1 MSRQIKQIDMRQS
14 ILTRSMWAGC
24 KTPKVIHMFL
34 SDEKTIDLRKCVFIP
49 ALFKCIDEIIVN
61 ATDHYKIYPKEVT
74 TIDISLDDTG
84 TITVYNNGP
93 GIPITKCQTT
103 SGREIYAPQMAFTET
118 LAGSNLDDTERVVG
132 GQNGIGAKIVSVL
145 SDTMRVET
153 FDDVTG
159 LLYIQNI
166 SDTMLKIEEPF
177 IWSSANKKNISGSGN
192 KPKKSQLVA
201 HTSVTFLPKYELFG
215 IKIEDYISDL
225 RILIRTRAEQAAVCV
240 DAKVSY
246 NGEVLKYAT
255 FAEFCERFSI
265 ATDHVAFSMK
275 NTKKSE
281 WNWDVCVA
289 ISDGRERNFS
299 LINGIPVNKG
309 GNHITYIQ
317 SQIIEAFTPKI
328 EQELKSEGIETK
340 KGAKSA
346 VNKNMIINN
355 LFIFV
360 RGSVPNPTFTGQV
373 KEFLEGSEKTDEV
386 FSFDHYTISKSD
398 TNKLWNA
405 LKDNIMEAIRGKFT
419 EKITTRTKRQRID
432 LDHYR
437 EARNCR
443 NSKLCMDCSL
453 LITEGVSAAGTAD
466 SGLKSSKTGD
476 FNYDWFGYYC
486 IGGVPVNALKES
498 IEVAGRVKAREKLKN
513 NKKIINLIKVLGLD
527 FGRSYETEEEYK
539 MLRYGSIIGLTDQDI
554 DGFNIFG
561 LLATFFLTFWPALV
575 RRGFVKR
582 INTPVIRAYPKKRIK
597 SGESNR
603 ETLRTSKKA
612 NTKEFAKEFY
622 TEPEYREWVH
632 EYEAKKGTDTVLRDY
647 DVHYYKGLAS
657 HVDSRGEVVQMFKN
671 IGEKICVFSLDEEAI
686 KNMHIYYG
694 KEPDLRKDI
703 LRSQF
708 EPQQYGITKELA
720 LSSHFTQY
728 TRLYQHDNIIR
739 KLLNACDGFVASRRK
754 VYYTACQTAKK
765 DIKVAILAADCVR
778 IAEYHH
784 GEASIEQTIVGMAQ
798 AFPKALKLPLLL
810 PFGQFG
816 TMANGYNDTGAPRY
830 IYTRLNKR
838 LAQSIFRP
846 EDDFILEYELDEGK
860 RLEPKRYMPII
871 PYVLCENSDIPGT
884 GWRITIHARDVFDVI
899 KNVRRMIMGEI
910 KECEKLKPDISG
922 FNGKIRTVVDNK
934 GTKKSYYV
942 GKYIWDEANNK
953 VIIKELP
960 PSQYSQR
967 YLFGKQSIEKE
978 KAKVGKSTKG
988 KIATKN
994 NKKTA
999 KKNEDDEEKSAKVD
1013 AIKVVPMLFRTDYI
1027 KDYRDDTKEDTGVH
1041 IELLLTDDAASKIQE
1056 EYKDGDFDA
1065 FELFFGLR
1073 EAIHHRINLIG
1084 IDGNVSEYKKYE
1096 EVFNDWF
1103 GHRARLYKVRID
1115 REIILLELMINMLE
1129 NMQRYSR
1136 EHDDYHIGRKTTLEQ
1151 AVEIIQKNKYAPF
1164 NDDLLRNPKYT
1175 EVTQLRALI
1184 TLSENGANYDYLLNM
1199 RDRDK
1204 TEQSYMKR
1212 QAEIDKLKKRLES
1225 LRDNGEFEMPGSK
1238 IWLQELEEL
1247 EIAIIE
1253 GRKTKWLYEEL
1264 AKYQDIFED

>member
-24 KTPKVIHMFL
+24 KSPQEAQLFL
-34 SDEKTIDLRKCVFIP
+34 SDEKTIELRKCIFVP
-49 ALFKCIDEIIVN
+49 ALFKCLDEIIVN
-61 ATDHYKIYPKEVT
+61 ATDHHKIYPKEVT
-74 TIDISLDDTG
+74 KIDISLDDAG
-84 TITVYNNGP
+84 AITVYNNGP
-93 GIPITKCQTT
+93 GISVTKCHTT

-132 GQNGIGAKIVSVL
+132 GQNGIGAKIVAVMSEAML
-145 SDTMRVET
+145 IET
-153 FDDVTG
+153 YDNVAE
-159 LLYIQNI
+159 LLYIQRI
-166 SDTMLKIEEPF
+166 SDTMLNIEPPF
-177 IWSSANKKNISGSGN
+177 IWSAANKKKVSGEGE

-201 HTSVTFLPKYELFG
+201 HTSVMFLPKYDLFG
-215 IKIEDYISDL
+215 VKIKDYIGNL
-225 RILIRTRAEQAAVCV
+225 RSLVRTRAEQAAVCV
-240 DAKVSY
+240 AAAVTY
-246 NGEVLKYAT
+246 NGELLKYPS
-255 FAEFCERFSI
+255 FADYCARFAI
-265 ATDHVAFSMK
+265 ANNHVAFTMRNS
-275 NTKKSE
+275 KKGD
-281 WNWDVCVA
+281 WNWDICVA
-289 ISDGRERNFS
+289 LSDGRERNFS

-309 GNHITYIQ
+309 GNHIAHIQ
-317 SQIIEAFTPKI
+317 AQIIAEFTPKI
-328 EQELKSEGIETK
+328 ELELKSEGVDIK
-340 KGAKSA
+340 KSGKSII
-346 VNKNMIINN
+346 NKNMIINN

-373 KEFLEGSEKTDEV
+373 KEFLEGSEKSAEV
-386 FSFDHYTISKSD
+386 FSFEHYSIAKTD
-398 TNKLWNA
+398 VNRLWSA

-419 EKITTRTKRQRID
+419 EKVATRTKRQRID

-443 NSKLCMDCSL
+443 NPKLCMDCAL

-498 IEVAGRVKAREKLKN
+498 AEVAGRNKAREKLKN
-513 NKKIINLIKVLGLD
+513 NKKIANLIKVLGLD
-527 FGRSYETEEEYK
+527 FGRTYETEEEYR

-575 RRGFVKR
+575 KRGFVKR
-582 INTPVIRAYPKKRIK
+582 INTPVIRAYPKKRATKPKTK
-597 SGESNR
+597 S
-603 ETLRTSKKA
+603 
-612 NTKEFAKEFY
+612 KEYAKEFY
-622 TEPEYREWVH
+622 TEPEYRDWVH
-632 EYEAKKGTDTVLRDY
+632 EYEAKKGENSILRDY

-657 HVDSRGEVVQMFKN
+657 HVDSRGEVTQMFKN
-671 IGEKICVFSLDEEAI
+671 ISEKICVFALDADAI
-686 KNMHIYYG
+686 RNMHVYYG
-694 KEPDLRKDI
+694 KDADLRKDI
-703 LRSQF
+703 LRNQF
-708 EPQQYGITKELA
+708 EPHQYAIAKELA
-720 LSSHFTQY
+720 LSAHFTQY

-784 GEASIEQTIVGMAQ
+784 GEASIEQTIIGMAQ
-798 AFPKALKLPLLL
+798 AFPRVLKLPLLL

-816 TMANGYNDTGAPRY
+816 TMANGYTDTGAPRY

-884 GWRITIHARDVFDVI
+884 GWRITMHARDVFDVI

-910 KECEKLKPDISG
+910 KECEKLKPDTSG
-922 FNGKIRTVVDNK
+922 FNGKIRTVVDEKN
-934 GTKKSYYV
+934 GKKSYYV

-978 KAKVGKSTKG
+978 KAKTGG
-988 KIATKN
+988 
-994 NKKTA
+994 
-999 KKNEDDEEKSAKVD
+999 KSAKVKNSGKT
-1013 AIKVVPMLFRTDYI
+1013 AKNAAEEEKPLSNALKVVPMLFRTDYI
-1027 KDYRDDTKEDTGVH
+1027 KDYRDDTKEDAGVH
-1041 IELLLTDDAASKIQE
+1041 IELFLVDGAADKIQA
-1056 EYKDGDFDA
+1056 EYGDGNFDA

-1115 REIILLELMINMLE
+1115 REIILLELMIRMLE

-1136 EHDDYHIGRKTTLEQ
+1136 EHDGYHIGRKTTLEQ
-1151 AVEIIQKNKYAPF
+1151 AAEIIQKNGYEPF

-1175 EVTQLRALI
+1175 EVAQLREFI
-1184 TLSENGANYDYLLNM
+1184 TLPDNGANYDYLLNM

-1204 TEQSYMKR
+1204 TEQAYTKR
-1212 QAEIDKLKKRLES
+1212 QAETDKLKQRLDS
-1225 LRDNGEFEMPGSK
+1225 LLDNGDFEMPGSK
-1238 IWLQELEEL
+1238 IWLSELAELEA
-1247 EIAIIE
+1247 AIIE
-1253 GRKTKWLYEEL
+1253 GRNTKWLYEEYS
-1264 AKYQDIFED
+1264 KYQDIFED